1 MGGIE
6 SKNRSCGNYEVDG
19 EGTENSDQ
27 LRCTLSNRE
36 PTATVIAVAAL
47 AVGLVVCGVIFLGS
61 RGKKTMKAPGRSY
74 RIFRDD
80 FKHDPASYFRGLRK
94 SG

>member
-1 MGGIE
+1 MGDNV
-6 SKNRSCGNYEVDG
+6 SKNRRRHDG
-19 EGTENSDQ
+19 DDDGTENGEQPSS
-27 LRCTLSNRE
+27 TLFVRE
-36 PTATVIAVAAL
+36 PTAADVAAAAAL

-80 FKHDPASYFRGLRK
+80 FEHDPSSYFRDLRR